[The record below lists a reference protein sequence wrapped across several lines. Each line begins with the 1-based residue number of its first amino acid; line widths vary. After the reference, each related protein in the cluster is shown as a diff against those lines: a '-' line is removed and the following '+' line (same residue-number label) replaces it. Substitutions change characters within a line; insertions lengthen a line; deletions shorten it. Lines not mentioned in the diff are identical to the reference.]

1 MADIAINMQTN
12 DEKAFNIPVFS
23 PTMIAFHRLLAVIAK
38 STDAELRLEKP
49 GVDVCSTAFGDD
61 LQHADAVREALIE
74 TAFDVIATPASGEE
88 DRGLHRMAGLLVAL
102 FQKDSSAERRL
113 LHAQSWQHRDVFDIP
128 GTGFLA
134 RQARGLQ
141 IAFFHQYDALA
152 EMREFGGPGLA
163 AAPDASMT
171 EVPDLIPA

>member
-1 MADIAINMQTN
+1 MADTAINMQTN
-12 DEKAFNIPVFS
+12 DAKAFNTPVLS
-23 PTMIAFHRLLAVIAK
+23 LTMIAFHRLLVVFAK
-38 STDAELRLEKP
+38 FTAAEMRLEKP
-49 GVDVCSTAFGDD
+49 GVDVCSAAFGDD
-61 LQHADAVREALIE
+61 IRHADAVREALIE
-74 TAFDVIATPASGEE
+74 AAYDVIAAPASGEE

-141 IAFFHQYDALA
+141 IAFFHQFDALA
-152 EMREFGGPGLA
+152 GMREFGGPGLA
-163 AAPDASMT
+163 AAPDAPMA